1 MYKGQVLQLLH
12 LYLSWAAV
20 YAKLV
25 IRNYACD
32 RDVMPNDRFLVTDG
46 LLSENNCYC
55 CINLNRWVPQGRG
68 DRSEL
73 RDVMRAVAQF
83 DSLVI
88 QLICTCSRISHS
100 IFCQSRYSQLQSF
113 YCNKMLNLSIRSR
126 TVRWFQ
132 CVVAVSA
139 WSCRDVDVEA
149 EVQIWLW
156 CARKWSPSLLE
167 RVVSSGVEHV
177 HVALTC
183 NVY

>member
-88 QLICTCSRISHS
+88 QLICTCLRISYS
-100 IFCQSRYSQLQSF
+100 IVYFVNHVTVSYS
-113 YCNKMLNLSIRSR
+113 LSIVIKCLIFLFVVVQFDGFNVSLPCPPEAAVTLTWKRKSR
-126 TVRWFQ
+126 FGFCVRENEALHSSSVWFLQ
-132 CVVAVSA
+132 A
-139 WSCRDVDVEA
+139 WNMSM
-149 EVQIWLW
+149 WL
-156 CARKWSPSLLE
+156 
-167 RVVSSGVEHV
+167 
-177 HVALTC
+177 
-183 NVY
+183 